1 MFVEQ
6 MLSSQ
11 ILLPGVPV
19 EDAIGTSWCAYPECT
34 SFPWL
39 FRRLDVYYLVLS
51 VLFHC
56 LPMFFVP
63 TLGFRQD
70 IVFVMAPREAL

>member
-6 MLSSQ
+6 VFSQ
-11 ILLPGVPV
+11 ISLPGLQV
-19 EDAIGTSWCAYPECT
+19 EDAIGTSWRAYPECT

-39 FRRLDVYYLVLS
+39 FRRLDVYYLVPS

-56 LPMFFVP
+56 LPVFFVP
-63 TLGFRQD
+63 TLSCTRQD
-70 IVFVMAPREAL
+70 VVFELARRETL